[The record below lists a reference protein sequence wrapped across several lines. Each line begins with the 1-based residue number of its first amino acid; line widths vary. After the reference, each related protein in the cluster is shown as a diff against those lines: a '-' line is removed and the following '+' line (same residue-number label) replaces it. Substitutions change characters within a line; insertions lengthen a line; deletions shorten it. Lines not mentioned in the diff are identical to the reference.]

1 MSSNHLEPIA
11 SDMGK
16 PSRDSLANDQTKI
29 RKPNPFVLLFQ
40 ALGFKKGYNFVLWFI
55 FGGAMV
61 GFALA
66 RYMYLNPSIMLKGIA
81 PGEGY
86 WFQRGV
92 YRAGILVHVATT
104 LTAGII
110 AVTQFVPII
119 RYKAI
124 IVHRILGYI
133 ALFLLVI
140 GTGSAFAI
148 MRRSFGGD
156 LGIQSAV
163 IVLGTATLVS
173 AFLAW
178 INIKR
183 LQIDQHRKWMLRTW
197 FYAAS
202 IITVRILMIIIAQ
215 IISTIGE
222 YYTLW
227 NCGEVLY
234 AINNNST
241 LLTEFYPMCSGAPLE
256 SILVPV
262 PAVWTIGLTVGS
274 TLRASFGP
282 SVWIGFIVHAFGVE
296 IYIHLTPGEAAR
308 LRKVS
313 YQRQLEAGMDRP
325 GSMGTTSDRLGD
337 NFGVAYKPE

>member
-1 MSSNHLEPIA
+1 MSSNHLEPVT
-11 SDMGK
+11 SVMDK
-16 PSRDSLANDQTKI
+16 QLPDSMPEI
-29 RKPNPFVLLFQ
+29 RKPNPFVRLFQ
-40 ALGFKKGYNFVLWFI
+40 ALGFKKGYNFVLWVI

-66 RYMYLNPSIMLKGIA
+66 RYMYVNPSLMLKGIA

-92 YRAGILVHVATT
+92 YHAGILVHVATT
-104 LTAGII
+104 PTAGII

-124 IVHRILGYI
+124 IVHRVLGYV

-140 GTGSAFAI
+140 GTASAFAI
-148 MRRSFGGD
+148 VRRSFGGD
-156 LGIQSAV
+156 LGTQSAV
-163 IVLGTATLVS
+163 IVLGTMTLVS
-173 AFLAW
+173 ALLAW
-178 INIKR
+178 VNIKR

-202 IITVRILMIIIAQ
+202 IITVRIVMIIMAQ
-215 IISTIGE
+215 IISAIGQ

-227 NCGEVLY
+227 NCAEVLY
-234 AINNNST
+234 ALDHNST
-241 LLTEFYPMCSGAPLE
+241 QLTEFYPICTGDLE
-256 SILVPV
+256 SIPVPV
-262 PAVWTIGLTVGS
+262 PAVWTIGLTIGS
-274 TLRASFGP
+274 ALRASFGP
-282 SVWIGFIVHAFGVE
+282 SVWIGLILHAVGVE

-313 YQRQLEAGMDRP
+313 YQKQLEAGMSRP

>member
-1 MSSNHLEPIA
+1 M
-11 SDMGK
+11 
-16 PSRDSLANDQTKI
+16 
-29 RKPNPFVLLFQ
+29 F
-40 ALGFKKGYNFVLWFI
+40 
-55 FGGAMV
+55 

-66 RYMYLNPSIMLKGIA
+66 RYMYLNPSIMLNNIA

-86 WFQRGV
+86 WFHRGV
-92 YRAGILVHVATT
+92 YRVGIILHVAVT

-110 AVTQFVPII
+110 AVTQFIPII
-119 RYKAI
+119 RYKSI

-140 GTGSAFAI
+140 GVASALAI
-148 MRRSFGGD
+148 MRPT
-156 LGIQSAV
+156 LISA
-163 IVLGTATLVS
+163 L
-173 AFLAW
+173 LAW

-197 FYAAS
+197 FYAGS
-202 IITVRILMIIIAQ
+202 IITVRLVMIIVAQ

-234 AINNNST
+234 TFDNDST
-241 LLTEFYPMCSGAPLE
+241 RLIASYPMCTGDQLG
-256 SILVPV
+256 SIHVPV
-262 PAVWTIGLTVGS
+262 LAVWTGVVNIGS
-274 TLRASFGP
+274 ALRASFGP
-282 SVWIGFIVHAFGVE
+282 PSGVE
-296 IYIHLTPGEAAR
+296 IYIHLTPGEAER

-313 YQRQLEAGMDRP
+313 YQRQLEAGMKHP

-337 NFGVAYKPE
+337 NFGVMYKPE